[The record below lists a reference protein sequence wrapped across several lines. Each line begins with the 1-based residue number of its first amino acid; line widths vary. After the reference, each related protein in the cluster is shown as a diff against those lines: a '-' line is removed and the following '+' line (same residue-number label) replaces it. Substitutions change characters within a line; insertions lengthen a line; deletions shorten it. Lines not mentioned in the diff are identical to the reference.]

1 MNTNEDDVKIS
12 DQDSKRPLSYRII
25 GAAIAVHS
33 YLGAGLLESLYE
45 EALCAEFEARNI
57 AFEQQ
62 KRINVDYKGRNIG
75 NLIADLIVED
85 RVIVE
90 VKSIKE
96 LAPIHTAQLITYL
109 KVTKIRTGL
118 LINFNVVRLKDGIKR
133 IVF

>member
-1 MNTNEDDVKIS
+1 M
-12 DQDSKRPLSYRII
+12 
-25 GAAIAVHS
+25 
-33 YLGAGLLESLYE
+33 
-45 EALCAEFEARNI
+45 

-109 KVTKIRTGL
+109 KVTKIRSGL